1 MIKCFGILLQQR
13 QQLVMNVQNIS
24 TTDMNTVLTQIYDVK
39 PLGNR
44 YMTDS

>member
-1 MIKCFGILLQQR
+1 
-13 QQLVMNVQNIS
+13 MNVQNIS

-39 PLGNR
+39 PLGNG